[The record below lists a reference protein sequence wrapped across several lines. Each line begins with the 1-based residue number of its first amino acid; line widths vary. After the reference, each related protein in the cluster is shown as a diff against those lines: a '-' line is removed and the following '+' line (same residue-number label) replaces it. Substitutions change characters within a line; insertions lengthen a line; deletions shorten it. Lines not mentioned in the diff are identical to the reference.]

1 MKFENSPSLGE
12 YKHGLPERPP
22 DSTTRRRRLRIVILI
37 VLLFVLLLG
46 AANLMKSQTGGIL
59 MGTGAVRGVVVDQN
73 GAPFHGRIFILG
85 TKLAAV
91 TDSNGRFQLDRVPA
105 GAQSLIVADNLVG
118 RDFPVQVIA
127 GQTADVGQIE
137 FIPTATP

>member
-1 MKFENSPSLGE
+1 M
-12 YKHGLPERPP
+12 
-22 DSTTRRRRLRIVILI
+22 
-37 VLLFVLLLG
+37 
-46 AANLMKSQTGGIL
+46 
-59 MGTGAVRGVVVDQN
+59 VVDQS

-127 GQTADVGQIE
+127 GQTADVGHDPIHPDRHSV
-137 FIPTATP
+137 I